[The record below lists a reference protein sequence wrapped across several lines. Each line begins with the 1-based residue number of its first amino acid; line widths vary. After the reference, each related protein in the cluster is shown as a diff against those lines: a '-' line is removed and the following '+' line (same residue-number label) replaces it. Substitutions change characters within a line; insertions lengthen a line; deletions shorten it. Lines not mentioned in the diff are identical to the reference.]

1 MQYGSGTAG
10 ATAAERL
17 PALAASPEQARAFY
31 FLDFRA
37 AFGVSPMIEYTF
49 VL

>member
-1 MQYGSGTAG
+1 MPEKLSGQYF
-10 ATAAERL
+10 
-17 PALAASPEQARAFY
+17 Q
-31 FLDFRA
+31 DFWP

>member
-1 MQYGSGTAG
+1 VVRADRKRV
-10 ATAAERL
+10 AV
-17 PALAASPEQARAFY
+17 ARTSRNACTTRG
-31 FLDFRA
+31 FLDFCA